1 MKMNMSL
8 KSLSMKNPL
17 EMVLLALFIIYLV
30 FPISTPRF
38 LAPLIDSSL
47 GMVVI
52 FAIILFLFMY
62 SHPLLAIIYVLV
74 AYELIRRSTVVSG
87 RTAYIQYTPTQ
98 AKRDESMRAM
108 NPPQEVT
115 LEEDMV
121 TMMAPMG
128 QSGGDYLET
137 AFRPVSDNI
146 HQASMI

>member
-1 MKMNMSL
+1 
-8 KSLSMKNPL
+8 
-17 EMVLLALFIIYLV
+17 
-30 FPISTPRF
+30 
-38 LAPLIDSSL
+38 
-47 GMVVI
+47 
-52 FAIILFLFMY
+52 MY

-98 AKRDESMRAM
+98 AKRDEDIRAM
-108 NPPQEVT
+108 NPPQAVT
-115 LEEDMV
+115 SEEDMV

-128 QSGGDYLET
+128 QPGGDYLET